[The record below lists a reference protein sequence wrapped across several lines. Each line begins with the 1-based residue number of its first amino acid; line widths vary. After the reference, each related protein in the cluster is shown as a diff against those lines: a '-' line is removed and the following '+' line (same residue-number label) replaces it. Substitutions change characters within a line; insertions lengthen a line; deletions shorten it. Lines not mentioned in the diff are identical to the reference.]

1 MDHRDRP
8 VAQSLARAGRPFSY
22 LRDPPS
28 ARCWP
33 SLALRA
39 LTGVQRPSRWAA
51 LSAAAMLPSRDHI
64 VMEAE
69 YRFDGSILASH
80 RATRSSFRRFISTAM
95 SRRFLPAPRVQ
106 ADCGAQA
113 GTCLDNPPLR
123 RKCSLSLRQAQIPSR
138 RWRALRRT
146 RCRRHQGDEA
156 GVRPS
161 LQIRRPTMLNALA
174 ISIGAVGLG

>member
-123 RKCSLSLRQAQIPSR
+123 RKCSLSLRKHRFRLVDGERCGEHDVANTKAMKREFVR
-138 RWRALRRT
+138 RFKS
-146 RCRRHQGDEA
+146 D
-156 GVRPS
+156 
-161 LQIRRPTMLNALA
+161 RPTMLNALA